1 MPQATGQYGDRELQR
16 RDRQL
21 SGGADND
28 YRRRLEALYLPRL
41 DRHRIGPEAQAWPN
55 IFEQSVRFI
64 ALADIGIKP
73 DDTVL
78 DAGCGLGDFATYLAD
93 HDFQG
98 RYIGVDA
105 LPQMV
110 ERARRARF
118 ADGFDVRFEC
128 ADIRDDP
135 VRWQADVV
143 VASGIFVEM
152 TEAEAHETI
161 AALFRA
167 CRRAV
172 SFSSL
177 SSWDGSA
184 NEEGFL
190 RLDPLRTL
198 DFCRSLS
205 PRLLLRHEYFYSDF
219 AIYMYR
225 DLPDVN

>member
-1 MPQATGQYGDRELQR
+1 VPQAAGQHGDRELFR
-16 RDRQL
+16 RGGGLTAPAD
-21 SGGADND
+21 SG

-78 DAGCGLGDFATYLAD
+78 DAGCGLGDFATYLGE

-98 RYIGVDA
+98 RYIGIDA

-118 ADGFDVRFEC
+118 ADGFDISFDC
-128 ADIRDDP
+128 ADIRDAP
-135 VRWQADVV
+135 ERWQADIV

-152 TEAEAHETI
+152 TEEEARETI

-167 CRRAV
+167 CRRGVA
-172 SFSSL
+172 FTSL
-177 SSWDGSA
+177 SSWDRSENA
-184 NEEGFL
+184 EGFL

-198 DFCRSLS
+198 DFCRTLS

>member
-1 MPQATGQYGDRELQR
+1 MPQAAGQHGDRELQR

-21 SGGADND
+21 SGGVDND
-28 YRRRLEALYLPRL
+28 YRRRIEALYLPRL
-41 DRHRIGPEAQAWPN
+41 DQHRIGPQAQGWPT

-110 ERARRARF
+110 ERARHARF

-135 VRWQADVV
+135 ARWQADVV
-143 VASGIFVEM
+143 VGNGILAMM
-152 TEAEAHETI
+152 TEEEAHETI
-161 AALFRA
+161 VSLFRA
-167 CRRAV
+167 SRRAV
-172 SFSSL
+172 AFTSL
-177 SSWDGSA
+177 SIWDRSE

-198 DFCRSLS
+198 DFCRTLS